1 MFFGTA
7 NISAEILSVIEMGW
21 QRVNANA
28 GYRPFHTLSFRLE
41 GGATF
46 YSGERELLET
56 QEDDV
61 VFVPAEYDFSK
72 QAGKGR
78 ILAIH
83 FSSSSPLPG
92 EILRFSSKNPALFRS
107 EFLKL
112 HEIWTQKQPHYEYRA
127 KILLYQILLEI
138 EKEWSEVKTSPAA
151 AYIAPALEYI
161 NSHFAEGAVSVD
173 GLAKLCG
180 MSDTYFRRRFV
191 EEYGITPQQYI
202 SRLRLTAA
210 RELLQSGYY
219 SVSEIASRCGFNSI
233 NYFSMFIKKETG
245 LSPSAYRKT
254 LSVPPGDSGKADT
267 HKP

>member
-21 QRVNANA
+21 QRVNSRA
-28 GYRPFHTLSFRLE
+28 GYRPFHTLSYRLE
-41 GGATF
+41 GGAAF
-46 YSGERELLET
+46 YSGEQELLQT
-56 QEDDV
+56 QEDDI

-78 ILAIH
+78 ILAVH
-83 FSSSSPLPG
+83 FSSSAPLPAK
-92 EILRFSSKNPALFRS
+92 ILRFSSKNPSFFRS
-107 EFLKL
+107 EFQKL
-112 HEIWTQKQPHYEYRA
+112 HRVWTQKQPYYEYKA

-138 EKEWSEVKTSPAA
+138 EVEWSEVKTSPAA
-151 AYIAPALEYI
+151 TYLAPALEYI

-173 GLAKLCG
+173 MLAKLCG
-180 MSDTYFRRRFV
+180 MSDTYFRRLFV
-191 EEYGITPQQYI
+191 GEYGTTPQQYI

-233 NYFSMFIKKETG
+233 SYFSAFIKKETG
-245 LSPSAYRKT
+245 LNPTAYRKM
-254 LSVPPGDSGKADT
+254 LSSPPGKSINMECL
-267 HKP
+267 